1 MKFPA
6 FITRTRAI
14 AALLILAIG
23 GGYLYH
29 RQSSQTDTSTRYT
42 LGTVEKQT
50 IITSVKGTGQV
61 SGLREFKVS
70 PDVSAKVTKVL
81 VKVGDRVT
89 AGTPL
94 VDLDRK
100 SALRTVRDAEQSV
113 RDASLSL
120 ESAKLEFQKSQKSA
134 DELSVIQSKNSLAKA
149 KRDLQDLQSGPTEYE
164 LKQAQADLDS
174 AEARIRLSDDG
185 SMPKTVR
192 DEYDTFAV
200 SLQGIAQNLDAYL
213 SDTDS
218 VLAIDSTVASLRYAK
233 YISILDTSRKEAAS
247 QAYAQAKIAIKAA
260 STAAK
265 SLKTKNEDT
274 VNIDAARILID
285 QALDISSTMLLRTSE
300 ALQQSLVASDF
311 SQSELDGLKN
321 KIDSDRSSVSSK
333 IQSLLSSTQSIQK
346 AKDDY
351 ESNRLSYQKT
361 LNSFEN
367 TKAGATSAEIATAQ
381 ERVNEAQA
389 QLDSLLSKPD
399 PIDLQLARNSLSQRE
414 SSLATAQHKLADAQE
429 ALNSYTVIAPFDG
442 VIVALPLDV
451 ASDASPS
458 SPVATLMTSQKVVT
472 VPLNE
477 VDASKVKNGQKATL
491 TFDAI
496 DGLSL
501 TGEVI
506 LLDPIGTVSQGVVNY
521 SVHVAFDA
529 EDERIKSGMSASVSI
544 ITEVKADVLAV
555 PNAAIKTQNET
566 SYVETFNTSDIPA
579 ASSTSQ
585 FFTTKETPNRIIIQ
599 TGTANDEYTEITSG
613 LKEGDRIVTQS
624 IKPSATTGS
633 ATTRTTTGGA
643 AAATGGNAIR
653 IPGIGGGGGFGGR

>member
-6 FITRTRAI
+6 FLTRTRLIAGVLLIAI
-14 AALLILAIG
+14 A
-23 GGYLYH
+23 GGYYYH
-29 RQSSQTDTSTRYT
+29 RQSTQTDTATRYA

-50 IITSVKGTGQV
+50 IVTSVKGTGQV

-70 PDVSAKVTKVL
+70 PEVSSKVTKVL
-81 VKVGDRVT
+81 VKVGDHVT

-94 VDLDRK
+94 VDLDRTD
-100 SALRTVRDAEQSV
+100 ALRTIRDAEQSV

-120 ESAKLEFQKSQKSA
+120 ESAKLEFQKSQKPA
-134 DELSVIQSKNSLAKA
+134 DNLSVIQSQNSLAKA

-192 DEYDTFAV
+192 DEYDSYV
-200 SLQGIAQNLDAYL
+200 ISLQGIAQNLDAYL
-213 SDTDS
+213 ADTDS
-218 VLAIDSTVASLRYAK
+218 VLAIDSTVTSLRYAK

-260 STAAK
+260 STNAK
-265 SLKTKNEDT
+265 NLKTKNEDP
-274 VNIDAARILID
+274 VNIEAARILID

-351 ESNRLSYQKT
+351 ESSRLSYQKA

-367 TKAGATSAEIATAQ
+367 IKAGATSAEITTAQ
-381 ERVNEAQA
+381 ERVHEAQA

-414 SSLATAQHKLADAQE
+414 SSLTTAQHKLADAQE
-429 ALNSYTVIAPFDG
+429 ALNSYTVVAPFEG
-442 VIVALPLDV
+442 VIVALPLDI

-477 VDASKVKNGQKATL
+477 VDASKVKDGQKATL

-521 SVHVAFDA
+521 SVHVGFDA

-544 ITEVKADVLAV
+544 ITEVKSDVLAV

-566 SYVETFNTSDIPA
+566 TYVETFNSADIPST
-579 ASSTSQ
+579 SSTGQ
-585 FFTTKETPNRIIIQ
+585 LFTSNATPNRVIVE
-599 TGTANDEYTEITSG
+599 TGVANDEYTEILSG
-613 LKEGDRIVTQS
+613 LKEGDHIITQS
-624 IKPSATTGS
+624 IKPSTTSGT
-633 ATTRTTTGGA
+633 ATTRTTGAAATTGNAVRIPGLGGGGA
-643 AAATGGNAIR
+643 A
-653 IPGIGGGGGFGGR
+653 FGGR